1 MATQKARRQVELQS
15 RDRVVLDFLFCT
27 PATTEQ
33 IAKLT
38 DALGCPFPS
47 LHRLRQRLRDYKCVG
62 WIERHRYLVE
72 DTAADKWF
80 YQLTL
85 AGFRKL
91 RRNPLAEPPTKR
103 YFARKAPASHYH
115 QFALSQ
121 FLTHLIIA
129 ARNAGLRLVN
139 FRPENTFPLTHE
151 RTIWPDAY
159 FELENT
165 AGRRFAYCLEID
177 RSTESL
183 MSLSDDATTW
193 TAKHRVYDG
202 LQSRLGHAARFRM
215 LVVTTRSEERMRN
228 IVDLFA
234 QETGRPNRQ
243 LVLGVYLDRFLRDG
257 DALDAP
263 IFRDHRGRWLSL
275 LPPAGDE
282 LPPISG
288 AQTLAEALA
297 AR

>member
-27 PATTEQ
+27 PATTQQ

-38 DALGCPFPS
+38 EALDCPFPT
-47 LHRLRQRLRDYKCVG
+47 LHRLRQRLRDYRDAG
-62 WIERHRYLVE
+62 WIERHRYLIE
-72 DTAADKWF
+72 DTAADRWF

-85 AGFRKL
+85 AGYRKL
-91 RRNPLAEPPTKR
+91 RRNALAEPPTKR
-103 YFARKAPASHYH
+103 YFNRKAPASHHH
-115 QFALSQ
+115 QYALAQ
-121 FLTHLIIA
+121 FLTHLMVST
-129 ARNAGLRLVN
+129 RRLGLRLVN

-159 FELENT
+159 FELEN
-165 AGRRFAYCLEID
+165 AVGRRFAYCLEID

-183 MSLSDDATTW
+183 MSLDEDATTW
-193 TAKHRVYDG
+193 TNKHRIYDAV
-202 LQSRLGHAARFRM
+202 QTRLGRAARFRM

-243 LVLGVYLDRFLRDG
+243 LVLGVYLDRFLRDS

-275 LPPAGDE
+275 LPPAGDA
-282 LPPISG
+282 LPPIPD